1 MQRNWQDLIQ
11 PRAIETEVLRNTYG
25 KFVAKPLERGYGA
38 TIGNSLRRI
47 LLSSINGAAI
57 VAVRIPD
64 VEHEFSTLQ
73 GVEEDVTDIVL
84 NLKQVNLR
92 YLGDRPVTIHLKG
105 GPNSVLRA
113 GDIETAGDVEILNPD
128 QLIATIGEDGK
139 LEMEMIV
146 RVGRGYCPSD
156 QNRDEEE
163 LPLGM
168 IAIDSIFAPVRRVAV
183 AVSNT
188 RVGQMTDYDRLTL
201 EVWTNGAVRP
211 DDAIAYAAKI
221 LKEQLTCFINF
232 DETADDSIRSD
243 SESTDKQTTINE
255 NLFKAVDTLELSV
268 RAANC
273 LENADIK
280 YIGELVTRSETDMLK
295 TKNFGRKSLNEIK
308 DILGEMGLSLGMKV
322 EGFDAEK
329 FRHDMDSQQKH

>member
-1 MQRNWQDLIQ
+1 MQSNWQDLIK
-11 PRAIETEVLRNTYG
+11 PRAIEAEVLRDTYG

-92 YLGDRPVTIHLKG
+92 YLGERPVTIHLKG

-113 GDIETAGDVEILNPD
+113 SNIETAGDVEILNPD
-128 QLIATIGEDGK
+128 QHIATIGEDGK
-139 LEMEMIV
+139 LDMEMIV

-156 QNRDEEE
+156 QNRDEE

-211 DDAIAYAAKI
+211 DDAVAYAAKI

-232 DETADDSIRSD
+232 DETDDDSVRTEI
-243 SESTDKQTTINE
+243 ETGEKQSSINE
-255 NLFKAVDTLELSV
+255 NLFKAVDSLELSV

-308 DILGEMGLSLGMKV
+308 DILSEMGLSLGMKV
-322 EGFDAEK
+322 DGFDAEK
-329 FRHDMDSQQKH
+329 FRHDMDNQQKH

>member
-1 MQRNWQDLIQ
+1 MQRNWLDLIK
-11 PRAIETEVLRNTYG
+11 PRTIEAEIISDTYG

-38 TIGNSLRRI
+38 TIGNSLRRV

-57 VAVRIPD
+57 TAVRIPG

-73 GVEEDVTDIVL
+73 GIEEDVTDIIL

-92 YLGDRPVTIHLKG
+92 YLGEKPVTVHLKG
-105 GPNSVLRA
+105 GANSVLRA
-113 GDIETAGDVEILNPD
+113 GNIESGGDVEILNPD
-128 QLIATIGEDGK
+128 QLIATIGEDGN
-139 LEMEMIV
+139 LDMEMV
-146 RVGRGYCPSD
+146 VKVGRGYFSSD
-156 QNRDEEE
+156 RNRDEE

-183 AVSNT
+183 GVSNT

-232 DETADDSIRSD
+232 DEADDEESD
-243 SESTDKQTTINE
+243 DEGAERQLSLNE
-255 NLFKAVDTLELSV
+255 NLFKAVDSLELSV

-280 YIGELVTRSETDMLK
+280 YIGELVTRSETEMLK

-308 DILGEMGLSLGMKV
+308 DILSEMGLSLGMTID
-322 EGFDAEK
+322 GFDAEK
-329 FRHDMDSQQKH
+329 FRKDMDSQQKH